1 MFGGVI
7 LPAMSS
13 IRFTLEAT
21 CPVTGARAGTLQT
34 PHGVIETPVF
44 MPVGTQAT
52 VKTVPFEALE
62 GMDAQIILSNALHLM
77 LRPGADL
84 IQEAGG
90 LHGFNTWKRPILTD
104 SGGFQVFSL
113 SKLRKISDEGVH
125 FVSPL
130 DGRKHFLTPESMT
143 DVQNKLGADIIMA
156 FDECHAP
163 GSREEAIVALERTF
177 RWARR
182 CIEAHARPHDQ
193 ALFGIIQGG
202 LFEDLRARSAEQIL
216 SLPFPGYA
224 IGGLSVGESK
234 ADMVRLLRH
243 TTPFM
248 PKDKPRYLMGVGTP
262 EDLLAAIQLGVDMF
276 DCVMPTRIARHGT
289 AWIAGRK
296 AAIQNAE
303 FTRDWQPLDPDC
315 TCPTC
320 GRFSRA
326 YIRHLFKAKEYLA
339 YTLLSIHNVH
349 VLVHQ
354 MKTARQH
361 ILAGT
366 FPQWL
371 KEQPWQLLPL
381 D

>member
-1 MFGGVI
+1 
-7 LPAMSS
+7 MSP

-21 CPVTGARAGTLQT
+21 CPVTGARAGKLET

-62 GMDAQIILSNALHLM
+62 AMDARIILSNSLHLM

-84 IQEAGG
+84 IAEAGG
-90 LHGFNTWKRPILTD
+90 LHGFNTWKRAILTD

-130 DGRKHFLTPESMT
+130 DGKKHFLTPESMIE
-143 DVQNKLGADIIMA
+143 VQNKLGADIIMA

-163 GSREEAIVALERTF
+163 GSRDEAIVALERTF
-177 RWARR
+177 RWAKR
-182 CIEAHARPHDQ
+182 CIEAHGRPNDQ

-202 LFEDLRARSAEQIL
+202 LFEDLRERSAEQIL

-234 ADMVRLLRH
+234 EDMVRLLRH

-262 EDLLAAIQLGVDMF
+262 EDLLAGVRLGVDMF

-289 AWIAGRK
+289 AWIQGRK

-303 FTRDWQPLDPDC
+303 FTRDWGPLDPNC
-315 TCPTC
+315 ICATCQ
-320 GRFSRA
+320 RFSRA

-354 MKTARQH
+354 MQTARQH

-366 FPQWL
+366 FPEYL
-371 KEQPWQLLPL
+371 KEQPWQLLPV